1 MGKNRLSVFA
11 QVKSGLI
18 RNWSSWK
25 IALFQAGHFVYQTWG
40 FSSKQILGMQPIHAD
55 TKMKIKQQEVSHDGT
70 SNNNDDCEPQ
80 DWLYTH

>member
-1 MGKNRLSVFA
+1 
-11 QVKSGLI
+11 
-18 RNWSSWK
+18 
-25 IALFQAGHFVYQTWG
+25 
-40 FSSKQILGMQPIHAD
+40 LGMQPIHAD